1 MLDNDDLDF
10 AILASPASWIGLIVI
25 IVVLIIVLKN
35 HDECSKMTCERG
47 KPTLVENDCHCL
59 EKAK

>member
-1 MLDNDDLDF
+1 MLDHDDLDF
-10 AILASPASWIGLIVI
+10 AILASPVSWIGLII
-25 IVVLIIVLKN
+25 IVVVLFIVLGNQK
-35 HDECSKMTCERG
+35 ECSEMSCERG